1 MRPFIRTIETLE
13 LDGGIL
19 CLDFVNS
26 VRNRFEN
33 PFYEF
38 IITPDDWLLW
48 SRRTQICDPST
59 EQKLDKYISE
69 NGDKAITE
77 LNRIIRVRETLYRIF
92 RKTAQKEQPL
102 IKDIRYFNKELTFS
116 FRFLNLEI
124 NDSLETIPTWNYKKP
139 DLIYLLLPILKSA
152 YELLTSGLKDHI
164 KECPNCG
171 WLYLDKTRNKSRR
184 WCNMKTCGNTEKTKK
199 YYYKSRIN
207 VTDNLNK

>member
-33 PFYEF
+33 PFCEF

-48 SRRTQICDPST
+48 SRRTQICDLST
-59 EQKLDKYISE
+59 EQQIDKHISE
-69 NGDKAITE
+69 NRGKAIRE
-77 LNRIIRVRETLYRIF
+77 LKIIIRVREALYRIF

-102 IKDIRYFNKELTFS
+102 IKDIRFLNKKLSFS
-116 FRFLNLEI
+116 FRFLNIEI
-124 NDSLETIPTWNYKKP
+124 NDSLETISTWNYKEP
-139 DLIYLLLPILKSA
+139 DLIYLLLPVLKSA
-152 YELLTSGLKDHI
+152 YELLTSGLKVHI
-164 KECPNCG
+164 KECPGCG
-171 WLYLDKTRNKSRR
+171 WLYLDKSRNSSRR

-199 YYYKSRIN
+199 YYYKHKTIVPGN
-207 VTDNLNK
+207 HNK